1 MKREE
6 LRGSNLADSVDLAI
20 EERGEHLPVLGRPQL
35 NENSFENERDYLL
48 SLQSFRFCL
57 RSLPLIKHLS
67 STLIEQKT
75 TISSHT
81 ANDVSSSSQHSI
93 LGHWIPQGHQLLLVD
108 WKVDCI
114 SYGLL
119 CVFRGRARPSFTCFL
134 RAFPSLHHIS
144 LTILNLSQNQ

>member
-93 LGHWIPQGHQLLLVD
+93 LGH
-108 WKVDCI
+108 
-114 SYGLL
+114 
-119 CVFRGRARPSFTCFL
+119 
-134 RAFPSLHHIS
+134 
-144 LTILNLSQNQ
+144 